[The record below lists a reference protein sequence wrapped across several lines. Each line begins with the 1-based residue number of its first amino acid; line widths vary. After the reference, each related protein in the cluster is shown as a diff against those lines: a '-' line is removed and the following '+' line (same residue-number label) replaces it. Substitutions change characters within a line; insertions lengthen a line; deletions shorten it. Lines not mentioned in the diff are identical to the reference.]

1 MASPVVHFEIA
12 STDPAGTK
20 RFVADMFG
28 WKLEDIPGPFEYS
41 MVDTGV
47 EGAIR
52 GGVGGSPTG
61 EGHTTFYVEVDEVQ
75 AALEKAK
82 ELGGQALMGPQEI
95 PGGSKIGLIT
105 TPAGQL
111 LGVIGN

>member
-1 MASPVVHFEIA
+1 VHFEIA

-20 RFVADMFG
+20 RFVAEMFD
-28 WKLEDIPGPFEYS
+28 WKLENIPGPFEYS

-52 GGVGGSPTG
+52 GGVGAPPSGD
-61 EGHTTFYVEVDEVQ
+61 GHTTFYVQVDDVQ
-75 AALEKAK
+75 AALDRAK
-82 ELGGQALMGPQEI
+82 ELGGQAVMGPQEV
-95 PGGSKIGLIT
+95 PGGSKIGLIA

-111 LGVIGN
+111 VGVIGS

>member
-20 RFVADMFG
+20 RFVAEMFG
-28 WKLEDIPGPFEYS
+28 WKLEEIPGPFDYS
-41 MVDTGV
+41 MVDTGE

-52 GGVGGSPTG
+52 GGVGAAPTG
-61 EGHTTFYVEVDEVQ
+61 EGHTTFYVQVGEVQ
-75 AALEKAK
+75 AALDKAK
-82 ELGGQALMGPQEI
+82 ELGGQAVMGPQEI

-105 TPAGQL
+105 TPDGQL
-111 LGVIGN
+111 LGVIGS

>member
-1 MASPVVHFEIA
+1 MPAPVVHFEIA

-20 RFVADMFG
+20 KFVGDMFG

-41 MVDTGV
+41 MVDTGA

-52 GGVGGSPTG
+52 GGVGAAPGG
-61 EGHTTFYVEVDEVQ
+61 DGHTTFYVQVDEVQ
-75 AALEKAK
+75 AALDRAS
-82 ELGGQALMGPQEI
+82 ELGGGVVMGPQEI

-111 LGVIGN
+111 VGVIGN

>member
-20 RFVADMFG
+20 RFVAEMFG
-28 WKLEDIPGPFEYS
+28 WKLEEIPGPFDYS

-52 GGVGGSPTG
+52 GGVGT
-61 EGHTTFYVEVDEVQ
+61 
-75 AALEKAK
+75 
-82 ELGGQALMGPQEI
+82 
-95 PGGSKIGLIT
+95 
-105 TPAGQL
+105 L
-111 LGVIGN
+111 LGTIFGVFIPAVLQNGFVIVGVQPFWQQVAVGASTCAPGNKEHAQPSTIAGSH

>member
-1 MASPVVHFEIA
+1 MPSPVVHFEIA

-20 RFVADMFG
+20 SFVAEMFG
-28 WKLEDIPGPFEYS
+28 WKLEDIPGPFSYS

-52 GGVGGSPTG
+52 GGVGAPPSG
-61 EGHTTFYVEVDEVQ
+61 EGHTTFYVQVDEVQ
-75 AALEKAK
+75 AALDRAK
-82 ELGGQALMGPQEI
+82 DLGGQAVMGPQEV

-105 TPAGQL
+105 TPTGQL
-111 LGVIGN
+111 VGLIGN